1 MNKFNS
7 IYNLI
12 LEELTDSQKKMVDS
26 YTKKRNKTLSFGP
39 IFKEERTYF
48 PIDTSSIGVM
58 ATPDEILDVLDDA
71 GYYCPDYRPGYVY
84 KKDDKLKSKPV
95 KLLKILEKQLSA
107 ESEQFK
113 RLKQNFDTRL
123 KTNRK
128 SSVECLICITHNPY
142 DVAGMST
149 DRSWTSCMELDS
161 GAYKQTPLKQ
171 VKYGGMCAY
180 LIKSD
185 DKDIKEP
192 IARIAIKRLVGVQS
206 SKNFIFLSEPRI
218 YGDNSFAREIK
229 FPNLVKEKLE
239 ESNKLTMNK
248 ELLFSRKDGGS
259 YSDAGYEFDHFV
271 NPNLSREEL
280 LKFEEYLKKHPT
292 KINDIQWYDISTKDL
307 SEDFIE
313 LFIKYLSPREIFAK
327 KRFNEEF
334 LQKLVDKFEYI
345 LPKILQYQTVS
356 LEFIERNLH
365 LICDN
370 RGALYELFDKY
381 KFPVE
386 FIDKIEEHLSKPLS
400 ETYYTWYVYDNFDKV
415 SDKFI
420 IDNYEKFNWRTL
432 EARLPEDVYE
442 HFKGLKKD

>member
-1 MNKFNS
+1 M
-7 IYNLI
+7 I
-12 LEELTDSQKKMVDS
+12 LL
-26 YTKKRNKTLSFGP
+26 
-39 IFKEERTYF
+39 
-48 PIDTSSIGVM
+48 
-58 ATPDEILDVLDDA
+58 
-71 GYYCPDYRPGYVY
+71 
-84 KKDDKLKSKPV
+84 
-95 KLLKILEKQLSA
+95 
-107 ESEQFK
+107 
-113 RLKQNFDTRL
+113 
-123 KTNRK
+123 
-128 SSVECLICITHNPY
+128 
-142 DVAGMST
+142 GMST

-248 ELLFSRKDGGS
+248 ELLFNRKDGKS
-259 YSDAGYEFDHFV
+259 YSDAGREIDYFV

-280 LKFEEYLKKHPT
+280 LKFKEYLEKHPT
-292 KINDIQWYDISTKDL
+292 KKGNIYWIEISQKDL

-313 LFIKYLSPREIFAK
+313 LFIEDLSPIEVFAK

-334 LQKLVDKFEYI
+334 LQKLVDKFDYI
-345 LPKILQYQTVS
+345 LPQILRYQKVS

-365 LICDN
+365 LICDDWA
-370 RGALYELFDKY
+370 ALYELFENY
-381 KFPVE
+381 KFPLE
-386 FIDKIEEHLSKPLS
+386 FFYKIEEHLSEPLKA
-400 ETYYTWYVYDNFDKV
+400 EVKYEYYDWYVIDNFDKV
-415 SDKFI
+415 TDKFI
-420 IDNYEKFNWRTL
+420 KDNYEKFNWRTL
-432 EARLPEDVYE
+432 KMLLPEDVYE